1 LFSKISCLKTI
12 NTRQEAVVKKN
23 LTSIEIQDDLIKLNT
38 FLEETKQK
46 WDVENPQPKS
56 WFDRN
61 KVYLVKTTTFLISCT
76 DKLINLAQTFAA
88 AGPNKKIAVL
98 AITAQIFDYIVA
110 KAFPI
115 WISPFV
121 PMIKQIV
128 ITIIISNLIEFIVSK
143 YKDGSWNM
151 EKKNEPTEPTTI

>member
-1 LFSKISCLKTI
+1 M
-12 NTRQEAVVKKN
+12 KKN
-23 LTSIEIQDDLIKLNT
+23 LTSIEIQDNLAKLNT

-46 WDVENPQPKS
+46 WDLENPHPKS

-76 DKLINLAQTFAA
+76 DQLINLVQNFAT
-88 AGPNKKIAVL
+88 AGQNKKIAVL
-98 AITAQIFDYIVA
+98 AITGQIFDYIAA

-115 WISPFV
+115 WISPFA
-121 PMIKQIV
+121 PIIKQIV
-128 ITIIISNLIEFIVSK
+128 VTIIISNLIEFIVSK

-151 EKKNEPTEPTTI
+151 EKKNEPTKPATT